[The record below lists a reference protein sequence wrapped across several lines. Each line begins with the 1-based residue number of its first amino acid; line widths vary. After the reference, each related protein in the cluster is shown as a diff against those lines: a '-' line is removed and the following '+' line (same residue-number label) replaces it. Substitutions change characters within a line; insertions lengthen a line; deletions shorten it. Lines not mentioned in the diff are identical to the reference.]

1 MSINK
6 EHLYA
11 NMWLSRLCSF
21 VKENVSVQYSNQVMV
36 ALLELVTVLTN

>member
-1 MSINK
+1 MLICGFPGCAPYVT
-6 EHLYA
+6 L
-11 NMWLSRLCSF
+11 